1 MTRDKE
7 YYKIGE
13 WLKTQGYEINL
24 KDDLWFEDYVQ
35 DHKWKDIFDLMLD
48 YYDSLN
54 EFNNF

>member
-13 WLKTQGYEINL
+13 WLKTKGYEVNL
-24 KDDLWFEDYVQ
+24 EDDFWFEDIVV

-48 YYDSLN
+48 YYHD
-54 EFNNF
+54 NN